1 MPYHLPSPTNFLE
14 ILQRVWWRLDRALD
28 PASIRASALV
38 AGREA
43 LLAGTTTLI
52 DHHASPNAI
61 DGSLDVIA
69 EAVDRAGMRA
79 VLCYEVTDRDGP
91 VRARAGIQENV
102 RFLRRAARGIAGGRV
117 AALFGLHASL
127 TLSDQ
132 TLDECRAAASAETGF
147 HIHVAEHEADEYDSL
162 AKSGTRVVDRLA
174 KHGIL
179 GPRTIT
185 AHGVHT
191 DAREAELLAHS
202 RTWVS
207 HQPRSNMN
215 NGVGAAPIESLV
227 RAGVRVA
234 LGNDGFSNAMWEEWK
249 TAYLLHKVWHRD
261 PRRMPGDLVAEIGA
275 HNNAALA
282 GQSFPGAPLGVIAPG
297 AHADLILV
305 DYHPTTP
312 LTAGKLPWHIV
323 FGFHESMV
331 TTTIVAGEIL
341 MQDRRLLTLDEEE
354 ISARARALAP
364 AVWQRYSGF
373 VPAD

>member
-1 MPYHLPSPTNFLE
+1 
-14 ILQRVWWRLDRALD
+14 
-28 PASIRASALV
+28 
-38 AGREA
+38 
-43 LLAGTTTLI
+43 
-52 DHHASPNAI
+52 
-61 DGSLDVIA
+61 
-69 EAVDRAGMRA
+69 
-79 VLCYEVTDRDGP
+79 
-91 VRARAGIQENV
+91 
-102 RFLRRAARGIAGGRV
+102 
-117 AALFGLHASL
+117 
-127 TLSDQ
+127 
-132 TLDECRAAASAETGF
+132 
-147 HIHVAEHEADEYDSL
+147 
-162 AKSGTRVVDRLA
+162 
-174 KHGIL
+174 
-179 GPRTIT
+179 
-185 AHGVHT
+185 
-191 DAREAELLAHS
+191 
-202 RTWVS
+202 
-207 HQPRSNMN
+207 
-215 NGVGAAPIESLV
+215 
-227 RAGVRVA
+227 
-234 LGNDGFSNAMWEEWK
+234 MWEEWK

-312 LTAGKLPWHIV
+312 LTAGNLPWHIV